1 MRLSLGAIVT
11 RADVPLLCADLDARL
26 RADPG
31 DPVVCDVAAVRA
43 PDMVT
48 VDALARL
55 RLIAQRHGRRLT
67 VTGAGPDLWRLVG
80 LLGLQRLLEP
90 QRQPEEGE
98 ERRGVEEVA
107 DARDLP
113 A

>member
-1 MRLSLGAIVT
+1 MRFSLGTIVT
-11 RADVPLLCADLDARL
+11 RADVPVLCADLTARL
-26 RADPG
+26 REDPG

-55 RLIAQRHGRRLT
+55 RLTAQRHGRHLN
-67 VTGAGPDLWRLVG
+67 VVGAGPDLWRLVG

-90 QRQPEEGE
+90 ARQSEQGE
-98 ERRGVEEVA
+98 QRRGVEEVS